1 MGGLMSTIL
10 FLSGCVRFDMDTGA
24 PQGFLAELVYD
35 FLIVPL
41 DGLLDAFATFLGS
54 YGLAIIVF
62 TILFRLILLP
72 LTLKQQKGMIE
83 SQVKMA
89 VVQPVASE
97 IQAEMK
103 ETTNEDEKQALSME
117 LMQLYRDNDISMTS
131 QISTGCLPLLLQM
144 PIFIAM
150 LQVLRQSSEI
160 AQATFLGLSLGE
172 RSIVLG
178 VITGLVYFLQI
189 KLSMANLPEEQRQA
203 SGATMY
209 VTPVMMFFFSMS
221 GPAGIALYWMVSG
234 LFGIGQQLFINNHYR
249 PRIQAQVREKMG
261 DVEVVER
268 ERKPNTIK
276 PNNQEQLQQNNTENV
291 KQNRNRNRNSG
302 KQQRNRRNDN

>member
-1 MGGLMSTIL
+1 MSTIL